1 MLFHSKSPRASL
13 ALALSI
19 NVAHLVGANAAELN
33 YEVEGHII
41 NRLTVYMR
49 VPVTTNLI
57 ISKFRLLDVFP
68 HSLRAA
74 DRDTYLGFSTTL
86 LMPNL
91 LYSLEDGSIYG

>member
-74 DRDTYLGFSTTL
+74 DRDAYLGLNNALSL
-86 LMPNL
+86 PI
-91 LYSLEDGSIYG
+91 LYYGLEDGSISG